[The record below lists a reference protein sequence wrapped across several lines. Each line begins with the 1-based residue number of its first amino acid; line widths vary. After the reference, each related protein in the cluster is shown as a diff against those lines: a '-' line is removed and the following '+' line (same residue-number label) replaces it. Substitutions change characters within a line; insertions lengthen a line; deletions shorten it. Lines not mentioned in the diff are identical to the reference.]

1 LALENDF
8 SVPIEAQ
15 PFQILHSRLG
25 EFGFATLGVEILDP
39 QKNFPSN
46 LAGASMGC
54 GKCRGMADVK
64 QTCGGRGDTTLVA
77 STFCLSGSSRFTY

>member
-46 LAGASMGC
+46 LA
-54 GKCRGMADVK
+54 DVK